1 MPASLT
7 SLVVGTA
14 VVRKGVVWVRGRTR
28 GRLEAVPGG
37 KKAGREND
45 R

>member
-14 VVRKGVVWVRGRTR
+14 VVRKGVVWVRGRVR
-28 GRLEAVPGG
+28 GRLDACPAP
-37 KKAGREND
+37 KKPGREID